1 MEQIRVKYVFLGNE
15 GIGKTSLI
23 VRYTK
28 GIFLQYSEYIYVPLM
43 QNL

>member
-1 MEQIRVKYVFLGNE
+1 MDQIRIKCVFLGDE

-28 GIFLQYSEYIYVPLM
+28 GIFLQYSEFTSRVFI
-43 QNL
+43 